1 VNRSEKAGASVN
13 LLPHLM
19 LRQTQDLQI
28 IASRIGLSGFESSKQ
43 KLVSSIVRHL
53 TTQSTLQQ
61 ILGDLSED
69 AYELLRFILARGK
82 APTRLTDLLHA
93 CQEGSTAEMNDAIR
107 DLENAGLVGASL
119 ESGSRRED
127 YLVFTE
133 VRQPLLDLMSAL
145 LPDPL
150 KCGIAPKT
158 IHCGANIF
166 QDDLVT
172 VLGYLL
178 RNEVR
183 TTRRTMPSRRDL
195 RNLESLLRGERLSH
209 LHEKFTGI
217 PLNWMERLFSFLAR
231 QNWVSETDGILTIV
245 EGTFTVAPSVL
256 ARLAEGPS
264 GHPGTM
270 ERSSQERWEYQ
281 AVEEFRCKCV
291 EDGPG
296 WRRVGSLE
304 EAISPAV
311 GLFRA
316 PQGVGHPVRA
326 ALFDLMTLGGCD
338 LGETEGE
345 WMWRAKMPEEMLP
358 PDSAGMLHLQPNFEI
373 VAPGNLPQ
381 ESRLVLEEIAELI
394 SIDQL
399 LHYRITR
406 QSVYAALCRGWTAE
420 RQIEWYSRQVG
431 EKRSIPQNVSH
442 SIESWGAGYGRISL
456 EEPLLL
462 VCDSAELA
470 NEILHSKEL
479 SGLCVGRFSANSI
492 VLKKESAQNVLQKL
506 QQAGH
511 LPLPKVGDGSR
522 TVEPF
527 DFPTKEG
534 DGNGS

>member
-1 VNRSEKAGASVN
+1 MNRGGKTDASVN

-19 LRQTQDLQI
+19 LRQTQDLQV

-43 KLVSSIVRHL
+43 RLVSAIVRHL
-53 TTQSTLQQ
+53 TTPNTLQQ

-69 AYELLRFILARGK
+69 AYELLRLILARGK

-93 CQEGSTAEMNDAIR
+93 CQEGSTAELHDAIR

-119 ESGSRRED
+119 ETGIRRED
-127 YLVFTE
+127 YLVFEE
-133 VRQPLLDLMSAL
+133 VRQPLLDLMSAV
-145 LPDPL
+145 LPDPM

-158 IHCGANIF
+158 IHSGATIL

-172 VLGYLL
+172 ALGYVL

-195 RNLESLLRGERLSH
+195 KNLESLLRGERLSG
-209 LHEKFTGI
+209 LYERFVGV
-217 PLNWMERLFSFLAR
+217 PLNWMERLFNFMAR
-231 QNWVSETDGILTIV
+231 QNWVSDTDGVLTIA
-245 EGTFTVAPSVL
+245 EGTFEVAPSLL
-256 ARLAEGPS
+256 ARLPEGLTGFLQLS
-264 GHPGTM
+264 
-270 ERSSQERWEYQ
+270 ERPLQERWEYH
-281 AVEEFRCKCV
+281 AVEDFRRKCV

-311 GLFRA
+311 GLFRI

-326 ALFDLMTLGGCD
+326 ALFDLMTLNGCD

-345 WMWRAKMPEEMLP
+345 WSWRARMPEESLP
-358 PDSAGMLHLQPNFEI
+358 PAVAGLLHLQPNFEI
-373 VAPGNLPQ
+373 VAPGNLPL
-381 ESRLVLEEIAELI
+381 ESRLVLEEIAELV

-406 QSVYAALCRGWTAE
+406 QTVYAALCRGWTAE

-431 EKRSIPQNVSH
+431 EKRTIPQNVSH
-442 SIESWGAGYGRISL
+442 SIESWGAGFGRISL

-462 VCDSAELA
+462 VCDSEDLA

-479 SGLCVGRFSANSI
+479 TGFCVGRFSAKAI
-492 VLKKESAQNVLQKL
+492 VLKKDSAQTVLQRL

-511 LPLPKVGDGSR
+511 LPIPKVGDGSR
-522 TVEPF
+522 SIDPI
-527 DFPTKEG
+527 
-534 DGNGS
+534 NGESH